1 MRNRFNAQLQMLDAQ
16 TLVMGTSIEDA
27 VTQSVDMLENPHE
40 AILECVIEGDDD
52 IDHQEREIESLCLKL
67 LLMQQPVATDLR
79 HVSAVLKIA
88 GDMERIG
95 DQAANI
101 AEILMAGSWAPKQG
115 LQDSMVALGRRA
127 QHMVHAAMEAYSK
140 NDGAQARLV
149 IERDKDVNTSFNSVR
164 EKIVAEIR
172 HQEGPVP
179 MLVDA
184 LMIAKYFERIGDHS
198 KNICNWL
205 EYKLE
210 GIYKT
215 ERI

>member
-1 MRNRFNAQLQMLDAQ
+1 MRNRFNAQLEMLDAQ

-27 VTQSVDMLENPHE
+27 VTQSVDMLEDPRE
-40 AILECVIEGDDD
+40 DILERVIEGDDD
-52 IDHQEREIESLCLKL
+52 IDRQEREIESLCLKL
-67 LLMQQPVATDLR
+67 LLMQQPVASDLR

-101 AEILMAGSWAPKQG
+101 AEIVRADSWAPAQG
-115 LQDSMVALGRRA
+115 LKDSMVALGRRS
-127 QHMVHAAMEAYSK
+127 QHMVHAAMEAYAEDDLTK
-140 NDGAQARLV
+140 ARLV
-149 IERDKDVNTSFNSVR
+149 VAHDQKVNDSFKNAR
-164 EKIVAEIR
+164 EKIVTEIR
-172 HQEGPVP
+172 CQKGPVP

-210 GIYKT
+210 GIYK
-215 ERI
+215 EKRI

>member
-27 VTQSVDMLENPHE
+27 VTQSVDMLEEPHE
-40 AILECVIEGDDD
+40 AILERVIEGDDD

-79 HVSAVLKIA
+79 HVSAALKIA

-101 AEILMAGSWAPKQG
+101 AEILLAGSWTPKQG

-140 NDGAQARLV
+140 NDVAQARLV
-149 IERDKDVNTSFNSVR
+149 IECDKDVNTSFNDIR